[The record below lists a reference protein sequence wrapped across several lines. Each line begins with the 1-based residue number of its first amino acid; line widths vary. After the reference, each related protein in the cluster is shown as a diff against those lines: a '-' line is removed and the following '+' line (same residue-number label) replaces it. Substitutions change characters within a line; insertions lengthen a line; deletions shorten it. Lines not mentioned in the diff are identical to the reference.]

1 MIYTLTLNPALDR
14 TVVVKKLV
22 EEDTVRVV
30 SETRYAGGK
39 GIDVSRVISELKA
52 QSIALG
58 LVGGYSGLEL
68 EGRLINDGVMIDF
81 VHLAEETRTNI
92 ILKEEETGRQYVISA
107 PGPNVQPHEI
117 GELYRRFKALSDVSY
132 MVMSGS
138 LPRGVNKDIYGQLIL
153 TFRGKRPFIVLDADG
168 ETLRRSLAFKPNM
181 IKPNVFELSRLV
193 GKEVTSEKEI
203 VEAAEQLNREGI
215 EIVLVSRGKDGLI
228 LSVAGVRLKAV
239 GPEVE
244 VKSPV
249 GAGDSVVA
257 GFVLAHSQGK
267 PLEECLRLGCACG
280 TATVTTPGTE
290 LCHYDTVM
298 EILPEV
304 EIFEI

>member
-14 TVVVKKLV
+14 TLVVKRLV
-22 EEDTVRVV
+22 EEDTVRIL

-39 GIDVSRVISELKA
+39 GIDVSRVIRELKS
-52 QSIALG
+52 QSVALG

-81 VHLAEETRTNI
+81 VHLAEETRTNV

-107 PGPNVQPHEI
+107 SGPNVQPHEI
-117 GELYRRFKALSDVSY
+117 GELYRRFKALTDVKY
-132 MVMSGS
+132 MIMSGS
-138 LPRGVNKDIYGQLIL
+138 LPKGVSKDIYGQLIL
-153 TFRGKRPFIVLDADG
+153 TFRNTRPFIVLDADG
-168 ETLRRSLAFKPNM
+168 DILRRSLAFKPNM

-193 GKEVTSEKEI
+193 GREIASEDEI
-203 VEAAEQLNREGI
+203 LRAASELNREGI

-228 LSVAGVRLKAV
+228 LSTQETKLKAV

-244 VKSPV
+244 VKSAV

-267 PLEECLRLGCACG
+267 NLEECLRLGCACG

-298 EILPEV
+298 EILPKV
-304 EIFEI
+304 EIAKM

>member
-1 MIYTLTLNPALDR
+1 LIYTLTLNPALDR
-14 TVVVKKLV
+14 TLVVKKLV
-22 EEDTVRVV
+22 EEDTVRIIL
-30 SETRYAGGK
+30 ETKYAGGK
-39 GIDVSRVISELKA
+39 GIDVSRVIHELKG

-58 LVGGYSGLEL
+58 LVGGYAGLEL

-92 ILKEEETGRQYVISA
+92 ILKEEETGKQYVISA
-107 PGPNVQPHEI
+107 SGPNVKPHEI
-117 GELYRRFKALSDVSY
+117 GELYRRFQALTDVTY
-132 MVMSGS
+132 MIMSGS
-138 LPRGVNKDIYGQLIL
+138 LPKGVSRDIYGQLIL
-153 TFRGKRPFIVLDADG
+153 TFKDKRPFIVLDADG
-168 ETLRRSLAFKPNM
+168 DTLKRSLAFKPTM

-193 GKEVTSEKEI
+193 EKEI
-203 VEAAEQLNREGI
+203 NSEDEIVKSATELNEQGI
-215 EIVLVSRGKDGLI
+215 EIVLVSRGKDGLL
-228 LSVAGVRLKAV
+228 LSTHDTKLKAV

-244 VKSPV
+244 VKSAV

-267 PLEECLRLGCACG
+267 SLEECLRLGCACG

-298 EILPEV
+298 EILPKV
-304 EIFEI
+304 EITEL